1 MHLFPLDKHDGNT
14 DDEDS
19 GTPGETEPSFA
30 SSFSVSTENLEKIG
44 LRQKFML
51 ENYENMDRTT
61 QSEDAESHRSRYSI
75 SSKYHT
81 TSTTRDVK

>member
-1 MHLFPLDKHDGNT
+1 MLPIDKHDGNT

-19 GTPGETEPSFA
+19 GTPGDSEPSFVN
-30 SSFSVSTENLEKIG
+30 SFSVSTENLEKIG
-44 LRQKFML
+44 MRQKFML
-51 ENYENMDRTT
+51 ENFENMDRT

-81 TSTTRDVK
+81 TTTHTTSRDAK